1 MNYSDIEANM
11 PPSVAVWHS
20 PLRAE
25 KIRAYKRIATDLSD
39 PNNILPKLI
48 VDISISAEEPSISQW
63 CAVYTILPK
72 V

>member
-1 MNYSDIEANM
+1 MQSCHISQMTTSGRSLALT
-11 PPSVAVWHS
+11 SGA
-20 PLRAE
+20 
-25 KIRAYKRIATDLSD
+25 KKRAYKRIAADLSD

-63 CAVYTILPK
+63 LAVYTILPK

>member
-1 MNYSDIEANM
+1 MSYKPNNDLWSQSGTHLFE
-11 PPSVAVWHS
+11 
-20 PLRAE
+20 LR

-39 PNNILPKLI
+39 PIDILSKLI

-63 CAVYTILPK
+63 LAVYTILPK

>member
-1 MNYSDIEANM
+1 MI
-11 PPSVAVWHS
+11 AVWYS

-25 KIRAYKRIATDLSD
+25 KSKIRAYKRIAADLSD
-39 PNNILPKLI
+39 PIDILPKLI

-63 CAVYTILPK
+63 LAVYTILPK